1 MAQQMINE
9 RTFSSESIRDLSR
22 GGEVPRRMSV
32 GGTVLKT
39 LVLFVLTC
47 AFAAVG
53 WDRADTV
60 IQATSGPS
68 WLLGYFLLIALSFLA
83 IAKPRLAPIGGFVY
97 AVLMGLWVGAIS
109 KVYEAAYDGIVAQ
122 ALLAT
127 MATVL
132 VCLVL
137 YAFGVVKVTRRFALV
152 VVAATLGIG
161 LMYLAAWILSIF
173 GVSLRLWTDPS
184 PTGYRDQ
191 RGDLHRGGAQP
202 VHRLRGDRPR
212 RREQSAL
219 VHGVVL
225 SVGSAGHRG
234 VALPRGAV
242 PARSATALTAGGL
255 SWRDRCRWRPP
266 ACEGWLKR
274 GRDHPRGRRLV
285 LRIRRASRRPNAPR
299 PTRDRGWRG
308 SGMSG
313 GTVMR
318 TRLSE

>member
-9 RTFSSESIRDLSR
+9 RTFSPESIRDLSH
-22 GGEVPRRMSV
+22 GGEIPRRMSV

-60 IQATSGPS
+60 IKATSGPS

-97 AVLMGLWVGAIS
+97 ALLMGLWVGAIS

-152 VVAATLGIG
+152 VIAATLGIG
-161 LMYLAAWILSIF
+161 LMYLAAWMLSIL
-173 GVSLRLWTDPS
+173 GVDLRFWTEPS
-184 PTGYRDQ
+184 STGIVISVIICIVAALNLFIDFAVIDQ
-191 RGDLHRGGAQP
+191 GVANGAP
-202 VHRLRGDRPR
+202 SFMEWYSAWGLLATVVWLYLEVLYLLARLRR
-212 RREQSAL
+212 
-219 VHGVVL
+219 
-225 SVGSAGHRG
+225 
-234 VALPRGAV
+234 
-242 PARSATALTAGGL
+242 
-255 SWRDRCRWRPP
+255 
-266 ACEGWLKR
+266 
-274 GRDHPRGRRLV
+274 
-285 LRIRRASRRPNAPR
+285 
-299 PTRDRGWRG
+299 
-308 SGMSG
+308 
-313 GTVMR
+313 
-318 TRLSE
+318 